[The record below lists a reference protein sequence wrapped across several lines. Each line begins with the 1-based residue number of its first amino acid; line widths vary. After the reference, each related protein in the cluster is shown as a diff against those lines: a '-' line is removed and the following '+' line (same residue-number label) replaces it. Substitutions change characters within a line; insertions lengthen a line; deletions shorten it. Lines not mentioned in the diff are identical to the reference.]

1 MVPSLQMQCCGVMV
15 VWRPSG
21 GAVCGGGGC
30 SEGGAAIA
38 AAQYCTIHSTVLVYY
53 TQCLHT
59 CTYGHTVTL
68 DTGILTSGG
77 HTSSYTLTTG
87 ARECLCRGALQ
98 SSCGSCICEVEDL
111 LHM

>member
-1 MVPSLQMQCCGVMV
+1 M
-15 VWRPSG
+15 
-21 GAVCGGGGC
+21 AVCGGGGC
-30 SEGGAAIA
+30 SEGGAALA
-38 AAQYCTIHSTVLVYY
+38 AAQCCTVYY

-87 ARECLCRGALQ
+87 ARECLSR
-98 SSCGSCICEVEDL
+98 
-111 LHM
+111 